1 MIGYL
6 FSVRP
11 SHGIHE
17 SRPSLLLTEAAFI
30 YNQKYRIKLSFK
42 YLENTESDRV
52 CTWHLQ

>member
-1 MIGYL
+1 MIRYL

-17 SRPSLLLTEAAFI
+17 SRPSLLLTEATFI